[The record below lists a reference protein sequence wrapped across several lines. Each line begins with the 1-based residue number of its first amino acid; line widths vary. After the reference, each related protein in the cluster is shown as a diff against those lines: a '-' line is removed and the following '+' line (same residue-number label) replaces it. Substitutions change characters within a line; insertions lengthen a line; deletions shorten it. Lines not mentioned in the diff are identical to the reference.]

1 MAVDWLDEVRKVWP
15 WTEPW
20 PSELIRTWKPVPAA
34 ELPAGW
40 RHLHDKLRALD
51 DRYGAAFWLAAGA
64 IASAASADELQARQK
79 YFLGRERGV
88 LAHDFE
94 TLSQI
99 PAAERRMR
107 GRVLNEFKSAL
118 ESIAR
123 ERLAVIEAEAQVAD
137 ALDVTV
143 PGHRP
148 WVGRA
153 HVLAQVRDELLD
165 LFHGLGYSV
174 YTSREVESDDYN
186 FGKLNFAPDHP
197 ARDAHDTYFVGDDVV
212 LRTHTSPGW
221 VRAMEERKPPL
232 RLVFPGRV
240 YRAEQVDASH
250 MDQFHQID
258 GLFVDRDVSM
268 ADLKATLNTFAR
280 SIYGPKTRTR
290 LIPIYFPF
298 VEPGCQMDASCVVC
312 DGEGVVKTGAGTKRC
327 SVCGGGGWLEL
338 LGAGMVH
345 PNVFRAVGYDPEQV
359 TGFAFGMGLERIAM
373 VRYGIPEIRLF
384 LENDA
389 RFLEQF

>member
-1 MAVDWLDEVRKVWP
+1 MPGVSVTLGPDLVPGDWEQAGPLLEALTAD
-15 WTEPW
+15 
-20 PSELIRTWKPVPAA
+20 VPARAA
-34 ELPAGW
+34 ELA
-40 RHLHDKLRALD
+40 ALD
-51 DRYGAAFWLAAGA
+51 AALASFYERAARGLAASKSPA
-64 IASAASADELQARQK
+64 VLAERNTHL
-79 YFLGRERGV
+79 LGRERGV
-88 LAHDFE
+88 VTRALEALPALPVEQRKTAGRGLNLVKRWLAEIHDASKE
-94 TLSQI
+94 ALER
-99 PAAERRMR
+99 AAES
-107 GRVLNEFKSAL
+107 KD
-118 ESIAR
+118 
-123 ERLAVIEAEAQVAD
+123 AE
-137 ALDVTV
+137 DVTL
-143 PGHRP
+143 PGRRP

-174 YTSREVESDDYN
+174 YTSPEVEHETYN

-197 ARDAHDTYFVGDDVV
+197 ARDAHDTYFVGSPEVV

-221 VRAMEERKPPL
+221 VRAMEQSRPPL

-258 GLFVDRDVSM
+258 GLFVDRNVSM
-268 ADLKATLNTFAR
+268 ADLKATLDTFAR
-280 SIYGPKTRTR
+280 SIYGAGVRTR

-298 VEPGCQMDASCVVC
+298 VEPGCQMDVSCVI
-312 DGEGVVKTGAGTKRC
+312 
-327 SVCGGGGWLEL
+327 CGGSGQQKTKDTVVRCPVCKGSGWLEV

-345 PNVFRAVGYDPEQV
+345 PNVLRAVGYDSEET

-373 VRYGIPEIRLF
+373 LRYGIPEIRLF
-384 LENDA
+384 LENDI